1 MGIYIVFDFKKWTGR
16 DLNFRITSNYL

>member
-16 DLNFRITSNYL
+16 DLNFRITSNYS